1 MPVIIPEKRI
11 LPAVQQQNSKFMKSL
26 RKLVKKSLKYVLE
39 LVCVRILIKTIII
52 INVLWQLLIIFAP
65 IPEILHS

>member
-11 LPAVQQQNSKFMKSL
+11 LPSVQQQNSKFMKSL
-26 RKLVKKSLKYVLE
+26 RKLIKKSLEYVLE